1 MAQMTKADALLRLV
15 VESLRIG
22 PKLQLQGDHL
32 AEEFGLTSSRW
43 TFLSYVDNADR
54 PLSVADL
61 ARRMDL
67 KPQTVQRFADACED
81 NGFVTWAD
89 NPDHKRARL
98 ISLTPKGK
106 KALQTLRNRERDWT
120 ATVADGLTTQDIL
133 KAVDVLATFRENIT
147 R

>member
-1 MAQMTKADALLRLV
+1 MAQMTKADALLSLV

-32 AEEFGLTSSRW
+32 AQEFGLTSSRW
-43 TFLSYVDNADR
+43 TFLSYVSNADR

-67 KPQTVQRFADACED
+67 KPQTVQRFADACD
-81 NGFVTWAD
+81 KKGFITWED

-98 ISLTPKGK
+98 ICLTHKGQ

-133 KAVDVLATFRENIT
+133 KAVDVLAQFRNNIA